1 MTRATDASFD
11 AAAASGA
18 VGVLYLVQM
27 EFSSGTLKYTNWPVD
42 ITVGADTYT
51 GLGNLGSVGGIKESE
66 DGASQSVDL
75 ELSQVNVSLLSLG
88 LGNVGTYQDRPVRIY
103 LALTDSNFVVAGAP
117 VLVFSGCMDKVS
129 IKRDSGVGKI
139 VMHCVTSGADVRKN
153 PAALRLNDAQH
164 QARHPG
170 ERLFEYTPDLIGKP
184 ARWLSVRLQASLS

>member
-11 AAAASGA
+11 AAAASSA

-27 EFSSGTLKYTNWPVD
+27 DFQSGTLYYTNWPVD
-42 ITVGADTYT
+42 VTVGATTYT
-51 GLGNLGSVGGIKESE
+51 GLGNLGSVSGIKESE
-66 DGASQSVDL
+66 DGASQSIDL
-75 ELSQVNVSLLSLG
+75 ELSQVNASLLALG
-88 LGNVGTYQDRPVRIY
+88 LGNVNTYQDRAVRVY
-103 LALTDSNFVVAGAP
+103 LALTDSNFVVTGAP
-117 VLVFSGCMDKVS
+117 VLAFSGYMDKVS

-139 VMHCVTSGADVRKN
+139 TMHCVTSGADVRKN

-170 ERLFEYTPDLIGKP
+170 ELLFQYTPDLIGKP